1 MSKFKL
7 PYEKLFVCSVLKTFE
22 GFLILIFTLACAN
35 LSSKLIGSAVKQDI
49 KSLANRSVAF
59 ILLII
64 GFQLFFYFFDI
75 FKNQKELKDKN
86 GFRILV
92 YKLLFKQELV
102 ELLKMD
108 PGKIRERLSKD
119 LEKVMSF
126 IADTLPAISTGIL
139 SGAVYFFFITSFNK
153 FLALIFLGISFAQL
167 IPPYIIKKFLQQSYT
182 KAAEVGEEWMNF
194 VISGQNGL
202 ASIKV
207 NGLKN
212 WYANKFN
219 SINQKNVEVY
229 SKNFI
234 KVGQKEALNNSI
246 NALLTYGSYAII
258 GIFTL
263 QKYISIEQAVITVVL
278 SNNFFQS
285 TGSIYKA
292 FSEIFLFRQAR
303 ERVSVLSSGSIEK
316 TVSLKEN
323 ADIFEVEDL
332 SFSYGKNVVFR
343 NAEMSICKNKIIGI
357 NGKNGT
363 GKSTL
368 LKILLGMETNYTGSV
383 KFNGIDIRSVP
394 KEIIYEHVT
403 YIAQSDP
410 VFNIPPG
417 ELLNMIAQA
426 CECIREDEDVIL
438 QRFEINEKVLE
449 AENFSNIS
457 GGERKKIY
465 LLAGLI
471 RHASVLILD
480 EPTNGLDKESIVHL
494 ANLLKSIKKTIILI
508 SHDERITSLCDTV
521 YDINSYKLIKL
532 GEVN

>member
-7 PYEKLFVCSVLKTFE
+7 PYEKLFPCSGLKTFE
-22 GFLILIFTLACAN
+22 GFLVLIFTLACAD
-35 LSSKLIGSAVKQDI
+35 LSAKLIGSAVKQDI
-49 KSLANRSVAF
+49 KNLATRSAAF
-59 ILLII
+59 IILIF
-64 GFQLFFYFFDI
+64 GFQVFFYFFDI

-86 GFRILV
+86 VFRILV
-92 YKLLFKQELV
+92 YKLLFKQELAK
-102 ELLKMD
+102 LLKMD
-108 PGKIRERLSKD
+108 HGKIHERLSKD

-126 IADTLPAISTGIL
+126 ISDTLPAISTGIVA
-139 SGAVYFFFITSFNK
+139 GTVYFFCITSFNK
-153 FLALIFLGISFAQL
+153 FLALIFLALSFAQL
-167 IPPYIIKKFLQQSYT
+167 IPPYIIKRFLQQSYT

-207 NGLKN
+207 NGLKD
-212 WYANKFN
+212 WYSNKFN

-263 QKYISIEQAVITVVL
+263 EKYISIEQAVITVVL

-285 TGSIYKA
+285 TGSIYRA

-303 ERVSVLSSGSIEK
+303 ERVSVLLPDSIK
-316 TVSLKEN
+316 KPVSLDEK
-323 ADIFEVEDL
+323 ADMFEVAEL
-332 SFSYGKNVVFR
+332 CFSYGKNVVFR
-343 NAEMSICKNKIIGI
+343 NAEMSISKNKIIGI
-357 NGKNGT
+357 KGRNGV

-383 KFNGIDIRSVP
+383 KFNGIDIRSIP
-394 KEIIYEHVT
+394 QEMIYEHVA
-403 YIAQSDP
+403 YVAQSDP

-417 ELLNMIAQA
+417 EFLNMIVQA
-426 CECIREDEDVIL
+426 CECIREDEEVIL
-438 QRFEINEKVLE
+438 KSLGINDKVLC
-449 AENFSNIS
+449 AENFSDIS

-471 RHASVLILD
+471 RRASVLVLD
-480 EPTNGLDKESIVHL
+480 EPTNGLDKESIVQL
-494 ANLLKSIKKTIILI
+494 TNLLKSIKKTIILI